1 MRILS
6 AADLHLGAGI
16 TAKMRSNRFLVFHRI
31 LKIVKEEHVDVL
43 LISGDF
49 LEQDR
54 ISSAEVREVIRE
66 LSELETQVF
75 ISPGNHDPYT
85 IVSKYAEFTW
95 PKNVKV
101 FRDPETVVLEE
112 LSTTVT
118 GAGFKNIYE
127 RESLFP
133 KCIEVFKQTIQ
144 DLDSWKSADSVA
156 DESKSRRNYLHL
168 ASFHG
173 EVERNSLYNPINK
186 ADIAR
191 SDFAY
196 VALGHIHKG
205 DLELKR
211 SGNTYYAQTGT
222 SEPLDMGD
230 SGVRGVYLLDFA
242 VDNSLR
248 SVQYISTAR
257 TVYINLLLD
266 FYNLNSYQLI
276 IEQLKLEIEQQLNVY
291 RSDIDSLSKGLNGK
305 YNFTQDFIFNIRIVG
320 TRSEDFH
327 LDKLML
333 KNLLDELGI
342 AYEKLSIEL
351 GISFDIEKISAENSL
366 RGLYTR
372 KILHEISVADESE
385 KEILRE
391 ALQLGLESFGSS
403 R

>member
-31 LKIVKEEHVDVL
+31 LKIVKEENVDVL

-144 DLDSWKSADSVA
+144 DLDQVSNAEEPNLYRD
-156 DESKSRRNYLHL
+156 YLHL

-266 FYNLNSYQLI
+266 FYNLNSYQFI
-276 IEQLKLEIEQQLNVY
+276 IEQLKLELEEQLDIYRTDIE
-291 RSDIDSLSKGLNGK
+291 SLSKGLNKK
-305 YNFTQDFIFNIRIVG
+305 YNFTQNFIFNINIVG

-327 LDKLML
+327 LDKLVL
-333 KNLLDELGI
+333 LNLLDDIGI
-342 AYEKLSIEL
+342 AYEKVEIDL
-351 GISFDIEKISAENSL
+351 GVSFNIEKIRTENSL
-366 RGLYTR
+366 RGVYVR
-372 KILHEISVADESE
+372 RILHEISLADEKE
-385 KEILRE
+385 KRVLQE

-403 R
+403 RE